1 MDESSVANSLHESI
15 IRLDGRFKHHFFGL
29 VSRDLNT
36 LAMYIIKN
44 KLATVESLFTNSY
57 EKKVNEANSLFH
69 TISHTPVQPVIID
82 TPEKEKKSEAMSPD
96 DDEYDDYEEYF
107 E

>member
-44 KLATVESLFTNSY
+44 KLATVESLFANSY
-57 EKKVNEANSLFH
+57 EKKVMDVSNSLFH
-69 TISHTPVQPVIID
+69 NVPSHTPLPQPIIID
-82 TPEKEKKSEAMSPD
+82 TPKQQSGEID
-96 DDEYDDYEEYF
+96 YDEYFDYEED

>member
-1 MDESSVANSLHESI
+1 MDESSVAQSLHESI

-44 KLATVESLFTNSY
+44 KLVTVESLFANAY
-57 EKKVNEANSLFH
+57 EKKLTDENNSLFH
-69 TISHTPVQPVIID
+69 NISTHTPIIPQPVITD
-82 TPEKEKKSEAMSPD
+82 TVAKQPAD
-96 DDEYDDYEEYF
+96 DYDDYFDYEEDF